1 MATIEILLISELNE
15 LCKEYLAQ
23 KAEFKK
29 FERIKELFSA
39 LRHQGFSIVTL
50 QIDDPS
56 TEFTILSKEG
66 KQALKQRINIRKKK
80 KAALDKQEFELAA
93 YIRDAERKLE
103 RKILVDFSQNTE
115 SKHFVLAR
123 TLNDIIFF
131 NDPDNLLTE
140 LFK

>member
-15 LCKEYLAQ
+15 LCMEYLAQ

-29 FERIKELFSA
+29 FDRIKELFST

-66 KQALKQRINIRKKK
+66 KQALKQRITIRKKK
-80 KAALDKQEFELAA
+80 KAALDRQEYELAA
-93 YIRDAERKLE
+93 DLRDIERKLE
-103 RKILVDFSQNTE
+103 KQILLDFFQSTGDNYFTP
-115 SKHFVLAR
+115 SR

>member
-1 MATIEILLISELNE
+1 MISELNE
-15 LCKEYLAQ
+15 LCKEYLEQ
-23 KAEFKK
+23 KAEFKN
-29 FERIKELFSA
+29 FERVKELFSA
-39 LRHQGFSIVTL
+39 LRHQGFSIVAL

-80 KAALDKQEFELAA
+80 EAALNKQEYELAA

-103 RKILVDFSQNTE
+103 RKILVDFSHNSENKNFTL
-115 SKHFVLAR
+115 SR
-123 TLNDIIFF
+123 TLTDIVFF